1 MKKIVLTGGGTL
13 GHVTPNLALLPHLKK
28 SFDEIH
34 YIGSVGGMEERV
46 IKQTAGDVIYHNIN
60 CTKLRRSLTLK
71 NLAVP
76 FKLFSSIREA
86 KNLLNEINPTVIFS
100 KGGFVSLPVCLAA
113 KGRFPVVLH
122 ESDYTMGLA
131 NKLSKGSC
139 DKILT
144 SFRTSIKD
152 SVWTG
157 APLREELYHGNREK
171 TLLSLNFKRSLPCLL
186 ITGGSQGAKAIN
198 EVVTS
203 SLTKLLERFNIVHLT
218 GKNFKNTIKR
228 DGYIAMEFSLD
239 MPSLYSACDFVL
251 CRGGANTLFELTAL
265 SKPALVV
272 PLPAKNS
279 RGDQVDNARYFEALG
294 VSKTLL
300 QEDLTSEKLVRSLE
314 FLVKNEAIMKQNAR
328 LAKKI
333 DGTLEIAEIL
343 SNYAQ

>member
-34 YIGSVGGMEERV
+34 YIGSVGGMEESI

-86 KNLLNEINPTVIFS
+86 KKLLNEINPTVIFS
-100 KGGFVSLPVCLAA
+100 KGGFVSLPVCLAS

-122 ESDYTMGLA
+122 ESDFTMGLA
-131 NKLSKGSC
+131 NKLSRKSC
-139 DKILT
+139 DKVLT

-171 TLLSLNFKRSLPCLL
+171 TLRYLGFKRPLPCLL

-198 EVVTS
+198 DAVLS
-203 SLTKLLERFNIVHLT
+203 ALPKLLERFNIVHLT
-218 GKNFKNTIKR
+218 GKNFKDAPLL

-265 SKPALVV
+265 NKPALVI

-279 RGDQVDNARYFEALG
+279 RGDQVDNARYFENLG
-294 VSKTLL
+294 VTKTLL
-300 QEDLTSEKLVRSLE
+300 QEDLTAEKLISSLD
-314 FLVKNEAIMKQNAR
+314 FLLKNEAIMKQSAR

-333 DGTLEIAEIL
+333 DGTREIAEIL
-343 SNYAQ
+343 SKYAE